1 MQVEIY
7 NIILR
12 LIVCKLFSRNQGTKS
27 FHKRAICRLGRKVVG
42 GGGGWRGGVGKAH
55 RSSNRRKET
64 KNVETELKTD
74 AFFECRERERME
86 MGT

>member
-1 MQVEIY
+1 M
-7 NIILR
+7 
-12 LIVCKLFSRNQGTKS
+12 
-27 FHKRAICRLGRKVVG
+27 
-42 GGGGWRGGVGKAH
+42 GVGKAH
-55 RSSNRRKET
+55 RSSNRREGT